1 MYTVLLGS
9 LVVITGGERGK
20 GCVRVARRG
29 RRGKVPWAKA
39 GVNVYSYL
47 CLSQGETGRI
57 KDSVAVGSTAA
68 VIKKYQSTIVV
79 LTILTILTCQ
89 STPRM
94 SETYGQV
101 RSESAPSLVT
111 PNNLRLVSRDSDKK
125 RPQGVQRSKPETAR
139 C

>member
-9 LVVITGGERGK
+9 LVVITGGERGR

-47 CLSQGETGRI
+47 CLSQVETEGV

-68 VIKKYQSTIVV
+68 VITKSQSTIVV
-79 LTILTILTCQ
+79 FITILTLLTC
-89 STPRM
+89 
-94 SETYGQV
+94 
-101 RSESAPSLVT
+101 
-111 PNNLRLVSRDSDKK
+111 
-125 RPQGVQRSKPETAR
+125 
-139 C
+139 